1 MFTQLENINFK
12 PKPYEIYSAEILWN
26 DPYISKKML
35 TFHLDE
41 NVDLSSRKKIFVDKS
56 IQWITSHFSI
66 STSTKICDFG
76 CGPGFYTLG
85 LALNGASV
93 TGVDFSQNSIEYARK
108 TAAENGVYIQY
119 VLENYLQ
126 FETDDKYDL
135 IIMIMCD
142 FCALSPEQRTILL
155 QKFSRILKEDG
166 LILFDVYSLNAFAK
180 RDEIAT
186 YEYKQLDG
194 FWSNDD
200 YYGFLNIFKYSEEKV
215 ILDKYTIIEKTRT
228 WEVYNWLQY
237 FSLDSLANELHGCGF
252 QISEILSD
260 VAGSPYSENS
270 DEFAIVARKY

>member
-1 MFTQLENINFK
+1 MFTQLENINSK
-12 PKPYEIYSAEILWN
+12 PKPFEIYSAEILWN

-35 TFHLDE
+35 AFHLNE
-41 NVDLSSRKKIFVDKS
+41 NVDLSSRKKIFIDKS

-66 STSTKICDFG
+66 SSSTKICDFG
-76 CGPGFYTLG
+76 CGPGLYTLG

-108 TAAENGVYIQY
+108 TAAKNRVYIHY

-126 FETDDKYDL
+126 FETDEKYDL

-142 FCALSPEQRTILL
+142 FCALSPEQRRMLL
-155 QKFSRILKEDG
+155 QKFNHILKEDG
-166 LILFDVYSLNAFAK
+166 SILFDVYSLNAFDK

-194 FWSNDD
+194 FWSNED
-200 YYGFLNIFKYSEEKV
+200 YYGFLNTFKYSEDKV
-215 ILDKYTIIEKTRT
+215 ILDKYTIIEKTLT

-237 FSLDSLANELHGCGF
+237 FSLDSLATELHGCGF

-260 VAGSPYSENS
+260 VTGSPYSEDS
-270 DEFAIVARKY
+270 DEFAIIARKY